1 MLCCLLSPLGL
12 SSGYGLSPSSC
23 LLPHMSPTAPSF
35 TEHDELLGSRKL
47 GDPATALLQAPMR
60 NTTVTRANVSPT
72 MRRASVT
79 MHVPTGRMTRRG
91 ALLSTTSLVTSLAA
105 AGLPL
110 AGLPRAADAAD
121 VVAMEMVEQV
131 GALSLQARA
140 LQLALREAAASLPA
154 RQDDS
159 ALRALV
165 ARDRLVKSRL
175 GLGLN
180 HEA

>member
-1 MLCCLLSPLGL
+1 MGAT
-12 SSGYGLSPSSC
+12 PS
-23 LLPHMSPTAPSF
+23 
-35 TEHDELLGSRKL
+35 
-47 GDPATALLQAPMR
+47 
-60 NTTVTRANVSPT
+60 
-72 MRRASVT
+72 
-79 MHVPTGRMTRRG
+79 
-91 ALLSTTSLVTSLAA
+91 
-105 AGLPL
+105 
-110 AGLPRAADAAD
+110 AAD

-154 RQDDS
+154 RRAQDDS

-180 HEA
+180 H

>member
-60 NTTVTRANVSPT
+60 NTTVMRANVSPT
-72 MRRASVT
+72 TRRASVT
-79 MHVPTGRMTRRG
+79 MHVPTGRTTRRG
-91 ALLSTTSLVTSLAA
+91 ALLGTASLVTSLAA

-154 RQDDS
+154 RRAQDDS

-165 ARDRLVKSRL
+165 ARDRLVRVRL
-175 GLGLN
+175 GLGLS
-180 HEA
+180 